1 PSPLLPPDLPTSPR
15 WRRARRTWRRRAAH
29 RGAGPVSAGGQIR
42 RMAWLAEAGA
52 RRGRDEAARR
62 ARWRWRRPRAAVG
75 GRRGAAAAGTSG
87 SGGAGPS
94 ALAGGRGS
102 SSAAA
107 VELVDQAVQ
116 TGRAGARHGRGGL
129 LSSAQKPIP
138 STSTSTS
145 MSPCGLH
152 LREAG
157 VTAGQPSALT
167 GEGRPGA
174 SGGERSGGL
183 AAARH
188 SAAAGVAAAR
198 GESILVELQA
208 GCCQWHRPAGAP
220 HLAASLVA
228 LGDPGLMPL
237 PTSSSSCSRLHIIRD
252 SGSTMQLPGCSILS
266 SWDLLQSG
274 K

>member
-1 PSPLLPPDLPTSPR
+1 PPDGGGRGGRGDGELLIAAPAPSPPAARSGA
-15 WRRARRTWRRRAAH
+15 WRGSRRLARGEAETRR
-29 RGAGPVSAGGQIR
+29 P
-42 RMAWLAEAGA
+42 GA
-52 RRGRDEAARR
+52 RRGS
-62 ARWRWRRPRAAVG
+62 RWRWRRPRAAVG
-75 GRRGAAAAGTSG
+75 GRRGAAAVGTSG

-94 ALAGGRGS
+94 APAGARGS

-107 VELVDQAVQ
+107 AELVDQAVQ

-129 LSSAQKPIP
+129 LSSAQKPVP
-138 STSTSTS
+138 STS

-157 VTAGQPSALT
+157 VTAGQPLALT

-198 GESILVELQA
+198 GESILVEL
-208 GCCQWHRPAGAP
+208 
-220 HLAASLVA
+220 
-228 LGDPGLMPL
+228 
-237 PTSSSSCSRLHIIRD
+237 
-252 SGSTMQLPGCSILS
+252 
-266 SWDLLQSG
+266 
-274 K
+274 